1 MTGLETPLTVATCSR
16 SHSASLVESPHLYHY
31 VIVRGDIPR
40 GIQTAQIVHAA
51 GESSPGNLPSGTHA
65 VCLTVP
71 DEMSLR
77 GIADKLGTAGIPF
90 VSIVESDAPYTDS
103 LMAIGCV
110 PAGKETLKRY
120 LSALPLLR

>member
-1 MTGLETPLTVATCSR
+1 VR
-16 SHSASLVESPHLYHY
+16 SDL
-31 VIVRGDIPR
+31 PR
-40 GIQTAQIVHAA
+40 GIQAANIVHGA

-71 DEMSLR
+71 SEEALHEV
-77 GIADKLGTAGIPF
+77 ADRLGAAGIPF
-90 VSIVESDAPYTDS
+90 VSIIEVDAPYCDQ

-110 PAGKETLKRY
+110 PAGKEVLKRC

>member
-1 MTGLETPLTVATCSR
+1 MVVR
-16 SHSASLVESPHLYHY
+16 SDLS
-31 VIVRGDIPR
+31 R
-40 GIQTAQIVHAA
+40 GIQAANIVHAA

-71 DEMSLR
+71 TEDALR
-77 GIADKLGTAGIPF
+77 AVADRLAEYAVAF
-90 VSIVESDAPYTDS
+90 VSIVETEGPHAGH

-110 PAGKETLKRY
+110 PAGKEVLRRH

>member
-1 MTGLETPLTVATCSR
+1 M
-16 SHSASLVESPHLYHY
+16 
-31 VIVRGDIPR
+31 IVRSDLPR
-40 GIQTAQIVHAA
+40 GLQAANIIHAS

-71 DEMSLR
+71 SEEALR
-77 GIADKLGTAGIPF
+77 AVADRLDAARIPF

-103 LMAIGCV
+103 LMAIGCA
-110 PAGKETLKRY
+110 PAGKEALKRC